1 MANELIQALTLTTLA
16 MTLALLLV
24 LTIRK
29 PLRRLFGAR
38 VAYLAWWLVPLA
50 MLAVLLPAPIREAAT
65 LARGALV
72 AMDMVPIQ
80 SVAASSTAIALPDY
94 RIWLPL
100 LWFCGVVF
108 AALFFHRMQRRY
120 LRALGIISPAGDG
133 IFVSQ
138 AAGACPA
145 VVGAW
150 KPRIVL
156 PADFEARYPS
166 REGEMVLAHE
176 RAHLR
181 RGDTV
186 VNLVVVKLRCLH
198 WFNPLL
204 HWAASRFRQD
214 QEMAC
219 DAVVLE
225 QFPDRRRTYAEAMLK
240 TQLAVLGL
248 PVGCHWQSSQ
258 SLKERILMLKQPLPG
273 RRRMRAGI
281 LIVAIAASA
290 CTYGAWALQPE
301 NAIRAPSLVGSVVK
315 DVVAVADVVTVGDQN
330 IVKMSGGAMTSGKDG
345 SMKIFMVPLTP
356 FEASVGDG
364 ADQWKLTTSVDKVAQ
379 TPSISWTLS
388 HGGSV
393 VQQSKAALA
402 NGLPVSVQVGEDA
415 PTATRLLITFSTP
428 PADKVMRG
436 APLDDRANEQ
446 QPQLEEDGI
455 YTYAKGFTFVGD
467 EFPQGEGILLLAV
480 DTEGVVQDVKVE
492 QMSPAGALSDEI
504 VKGMFANRFSPRL
517 ENGRPVASRVRIHVN
532 FGPLPTVPERSGPA
546 DTLARMSPQTD
557 TPIAIKDAPAP
568 AYPAGVAKG
577 QKGKVTLIV
586 DVAADG
592 SVSGVQLDKTQPP
605 TVFDQAALAAAKKW
619 KFAPAINGGKAV
631 PGRVS
636 VPIFF
641 GLENEPGTLKDAA
654 GSG

>member
-16 MTLALLLV
+16 MTLALLLL
-24 LTIRK
+24 LTIRT

-50 MLAVLLPAPIREAAT
+50 MLAVLLPAPVREAAT

-80 SVAASSTAIALPDY
+80 TVAADSAAIALPDY
-94 RIWLPL
+94 RLWLPL

-120 LRALGIISPAGDG
+120 LRALGIISPVGGG

-181 RGDTV
+181 RGDTTANLAV
-186 VNLVVVKLRCLH
+186 VTLRCLY

-219 DAVVLE
+219 DAVVLG

-273 RRRMRAGI
+273 RRRSRAGI
-281 LIVAIAASA
+281 LLVAVLVGVCS
-290 CTYGAWALQPE
+290 YGAWAMQPGDLVK
-301 NAIRAPSLVGSVVK
+301 APEMLGVVVE
-315 DVVAVADVVTVGDQN
+315 DAVAVATVA
-330 IVKMSGGAMTSGKDG
+330 IVGKDENVEVSGGAMAGRKNG
-345 SMKIFMVPLTP
+345 LLTVFIGP
-356 FEASVGDG
+356 YGPMHASVGKG
-364 ADQWKLTTSVDKVAQ
+364 LERWELTTSALDG
-379 TPSISWTLS
+379 TIPTLSWTLS
-388 HGGSV
+388 HAGKV
-393 VQQSKAALA
+393 VQQSQAPLQD
-402 NGLPVSVQVGEDA
+402 GRPVTLQVGEDG
-415 PTATRLLITFSTP
+415 PNATRLLVSVSP
-428 PADKVMRG
+428 VPADKMMRSAEDSTTTVQPKIDNDG
-436 APLDDRANEQ
+436 AYLYANGGGWYGS
-446 QPQLEEDGI
+446 PI
-455 YTYAKGFTFVGD
+455 TVN
-467 EFPQGEGILLLAV
+467 GEAVLLLTLDA
-480 DTEGVVQDVKVE
+480 EGMVRDVQIE
-492 QMSPAGALSDEI
+492 QIKPVGAFSPAQARDL
-504 VKGMFANRFSPRL
+504 VKNNRYSPKM
-517 ENGRPVASRVRIHVN
+517 ENGRTVPSRIRMPIQ
-532 FGPLPTVPERSGPA
+532 FGPDSPPLPTVDA
-546 DTLARMSPQTD
+546 DAS
-557 TPIAIKDAPAP
+557 IKHAPAP
-568 AYPAGVAKG
+568 SYPTDAALKG
-577 QKGKVTLIV
+577 RVVTVSLVI

-592 SVSGVQLDKTQPP
+592 SVQQAKGENGEQESPFEKAAVA
-605 TVFDQAALAAAKKW
+605 AALKW
-619 KFAPAINGGKAV
+619 KFNPAYKAGKPVGTRLRVPVTFDGSATGKA
-631 PGRVS
+631 S
-636 VPIFF
+636 
-641 GLENEPGTLKDAA
+641 NADAKR
-654 GSG
+654 G